1 MARAATLET
10 VATGSAPAVE
20 RATPTSDDVRQFR
33 HKIILGHF
41 SPLTR
46 LTTRCV
52 VHCSL
57 YPYLLHADRCMQFD
71 VVTNSR
77 LQDSSNRNFAKS
89 FVYDIALAQSSGTIP
104 SDEDLVVVVDGI
116 GASYPF
122 RVAADVYATA
132 LAASLR
138 VFYYQRNGVALDTT
152 WYPWLGLDFDHL
164 NRF

>member
-1 MARAATLET
+1 M
-10 VATGSAPAVE
+10 
-20 RATPTSDDVRQFR
+20 
-33 HKIILGHF
+33 
-41 SPLTR
+41 SPI
-46 LTTRCV
+46 
-52 VHCSL
+52 
-57 YPYLLHADRCMQFD
+57 
-71 VVTNSR
+71 
-77 LQDSSNRNFAKS
+77 QDSSNRNFAKS

-152 WYPWLGLDFDHL
+152 WYPWLGLECDHL
-164 NRF
+164 NRIRAHLSDARTPSTRREPTCTL